1 MEDEQQKLAMEDEQ
15 RKAADR
21 KRGTDNEL
29 WKMSYK
35 GSSVEDKRRKMREK
49 TQGIRDKIRDKRD
62 EKRKMS
68 YGRQVMEDE

>member
-1 MEDEQQKLAMEDEQ
+1 MTSDCRQAMKDKQ

-21 KRGTDNEL
+21 KRGTENEL
-29 WKMSYK
+29 WKMGYK